1 MRSKASES
9 SEPVE
14 RALGVVLR
22 RFGVAPE
29 ARTALHTLLKL
40 LEPPDAPTSV
50 HDPATGVDVHIAD
63 SLTGVE
69 IEEVRSA
76 RVIADIG
83 SGAGLPG
90 LVLAAALPDA
100 HVFLVEAA
108 ARKCEFMRSAAAA
121 MGLGNVDVVWSRAEA
136 WSDGMGR
143 CDVVCARALAPLS
156 VLCEYA
162 APLLREH
169 GLLVAWK
176 GAVADAEAADG
187 AAAAAHLGLEADAPR
202 PVVPFTGSAR
212 RTLYVLRKVAPTPR
226 NYPRRPGIATKRPL
240 TARNLR

>member
-1 MRSKASES
+1 MTDA
-9 SEPVE
+9 VDQ
-14 RALGVVLR
+14 ALDAVLR

-29 ARTALHTLLKL
+29 ARTALHTLLEF
-40 LEPPDAPTSV
+40 LELPTAPTSI
-50 HDPATGVDVHIAD
+50 HEPAKGLDIHIAD
-63 SLTGVE
+63 SLTGFE
-69 IEEVRSA
+69 IDDVRNA
-76 RVIADIG
+76 RVLADIG

-108 ARKCEFMRSAAAA
+108 ARKCEFMRSAAVA
-121 MGLGNVDVVWSRAEA
+121 MRLENVDVVWSRVEA
-136 WSDGMGR
+136 WSDGADR
-143 CDVVCARALAPLS
+143 CDVVCARALAPLA

-162 APLLREH
+162 APLLRKH

-187 AAAAAHLGLEADAPR
+187 AAAAAHLGLEADPPR
-202 PVVPFTGSAR
+202 SVVPFPGSAR
-212 RTLYVLRKVAPTPR
+212 RTLHVLRKVAPTPQH
-226 NYPRRPGIATKRPL
+226 YPRRPGIAAKRPL